1 MNINYD
7 ELLSEIKKE
16 FPPIVFSF
24 CYGSAAFPQSGY
36 NYSQESPM
44 LDLIFVVENYQEFH
58 LENFKRN
65 RHHYSGLGY
74 YLGTSLLSFFE
85 RTFVPVHYNPDV
97 KLSKYQI
104 KYGVV
109 SLKELLKNLE
119 IWGNLVISGRM
130 HKPIRILENKSVM
143 YSNKIT
149 EALNFN
155 YKNALTIAFLLQNQ
169 LIIPEK
175 DLYTT
180 ICSISFWGDIRMIL
194 GLEKKDKIEG
204 IIQKQQDLFR
214 NIYTNSLEKSS
225 FKEFIRF
232 NEKEKQ
238 YEILNWNEARN
249 KLIEEIPNE
258 IGVKYTGAHKVYAE
272 ILKIKKTDE
281 IQSHIIKTIQRMNL
295 NYSIRL
301 IIYHF
306 FTTSFLKNFSYS
318 WKKLMK
324 RFK

>member
-16 FPPIVFSF
+16 FPPIIFSF

-58 LENFKRN
+58 QENFKRN

-74 YLGTSLLSFFE
+74 YLGTNLLCFFE

-97 KLSKYQI
+97 KFSKYQI

-109 SLKELLKNLE
+109 SLKELLNNLE
-119 IWGNLVISGRM
+119 VWGNLVISGRM

-143 YSNKIT
+143 YSDKIT
-149 EALNFN
+149 NAMNFN

-169 LIIPEK
+169 SIIPEK

-180 ICSISFWGDIRMIL
+180 ICSISFWGDIRMVL

-204 IIQKQQDLFR
+204 IIQKQQDLFT
-214 NIYTNSLEKSS
+214 NIYKNTLEKST
-225 FKEFIRF
+225 FKEFIKY

-238 YEILNWNEARN
+238 YEILNLKEARN
-249 KLIEEIPNE
+249 KLVEQIPHE
-258 IGVKYTGAHKVYAE
+258 IGVKYTGINKVYSE

-281 IQSHIIKTIQRMNL
+281 IQNHIIKTIQRMNL

-306 FTTSFLKNFSYS
+306 FTTSFMKNFSYS